1 MKTLSEI
8 FFCADLKILSK
19 CHKEKVQFAK
29 IEILIFVVSLV
40 SAFLLNNV
48 VYGIVVFALY
58 KWFLSNLNIAISDK
72 QYGFLKWLL
81 GTCIALYIALF
92 VSTNNLRALNSLL
105 SLNTNSI
112 VEFIVV
118 FVPSVILFYAPIRF
132 KSQSDSLYAKLYK
145 EDLDIRNK
153 LAKQYMIEKHEAEL
167 DTKKMNQTIETLS
180 NEKYVEE
187 ISNEIT
193 QARLR
198 LAKVA
203 LAKWEEEEMKK
214 LNNNP
219 KVYIK
224 S

>member
-1 MKTLSEI
+1 MKTLLEI

-105 SLNTNSI
+105 SLNANRV

-118 FVPSVILFYAPIRF
+118 FVPTVILFYTPIRF

-145 EDLDIRNK
+145 EDLDFRNNQ
-153 LAKQYMIEKHEAEL
+153 AEDYMREKNDAEL
-167 DTKKMNQTIETLS
+167 DREDMNREIEELS

-198 LAKVA
+198 LAKEV
-203 LAKWEEEEMKK
+203 LAKWEEEQKK
-214 LNNNP
+214 KIESNLED
-219 KVYIK
+219 YIK

>member
-1 MKTLSEI
+1 MKTLYEI
-8 FFCADLKILSK
+8 FFGADLNILSK
-19 CHKEKVQFAK
+19 CHKEKVQFVK
-29 IEILIFVVSLV
+29 IEILIIVVSLV

-58 KWFLSNLNIAISDK
+58 RWFLSNLNIAISDK

-92 VSTNNLRALNSLL
+92 VSTNNL
-105 SLNTNSI
+105 

-118 FVPSVILFYAPIRF
+118 FVPTVMLFYAPIRF

-145 EDLDIRNK
+145 EDLDSRNNQ
-153 LAKQYMIEKHEAEL
+153 AEDYMREKHDAVL
-167 DTKKMNQTIETLS
+167 DREDMNREIEELS

-187 ISNEIT
+187 ISNEIA

-198 LAKVA
+198 LAKMA
-203 LAKWEEEEMKK
+203 LAKWEEEQKK
-214 LNNNP
+214 KIESNLED
-219 KVYIK
+219 YIK

>member
-1 MKTLSEI
+1 MKTLFEI
-8 FFCADLKILSK
+8 FFGADLKILSK
-19 CHKEKVQFAK
+19 CHNEKVQFVK
-29 IEILIFVVSLV
+29 IEILIILVSLV

-58 KWFLSNLNIAISDK
+58 RWFLSNLNIAISDK

-105 SLNTNSI
+105 SLNTNRV

-118 FVPSVILFYAPIRF
+118 FVPTLILFYAPIRF

-145 EDLDIRNK
+145 EDLDFRNNQ
-153 LAKQYMIEKHEAEL
+153 AEDYMREKHDAVL
-167 DTKKMNQTIETLS
+167 DREDMNREIEELS

-187 ISNEIT
+187 ISNEIAQT
-193 QARLR
+193 RLR

-203 LAKWEEEEMKK
+203 LAKWEEEQKK
-214 LNNNP
+214 KIDSNLED
-219 KVYIK
+219 YIK

>member
-1 MKTLSEI
+1 MKTLLEI

-58 KWFLSNLNIAISDK
+58 RWFLSNLNIAISDK

-145 EDLDIRNK
+145 EDLDFRNNQ
-153 LAKQYMIEKHEAEL
+153 AEDYMREKHDAVL
-167 DTKKMNQTIETLS
+167 DREDMNREIEELS

-187 ISNEIT
+187 ISYEIA

-198 LAKVA
+198 LAKMA
-203 LAKWEEEEMKK
+203 LAKWEEEQKK
-214 LNNNP
+214 KIDSYLED
-219 KVYIK
+219 YIK